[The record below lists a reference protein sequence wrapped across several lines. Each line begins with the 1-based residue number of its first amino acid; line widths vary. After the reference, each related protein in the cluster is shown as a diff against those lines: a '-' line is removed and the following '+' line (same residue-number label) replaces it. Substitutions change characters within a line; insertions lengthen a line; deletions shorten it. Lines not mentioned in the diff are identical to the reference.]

1 MSDHAARAA
10 LSRMNLR
17 EIALAPQYSG
27 LASDLRSLAL
37 ADPEKAESAY
47 LSRRAELCASFGMNE
62 PRQSKPYAFA
72 SGVAIIPI
80 TGTLINRFSRSY
92 SFVTGYNF
100 VRSQLN
106 AALADEDVKGI
117 ILDVNSYGGE
127 ASGCFE
133 LSDEIRAA
141 REQKPILAVV
151 DSSAYSAGYALAS
164 AASKIAVTSSG
175 GVGSIGVIA
184 MHVDMSKM
192 LDDAGIKVTLIYESK
207 HKADGNPYEP
217 LAEDVRVEIEA
228 GIKKSYNNFV
238 ALVAKNRGIDEKK
251 VRETESRT
259 YRADDA
265 LALGLID
272 AIASPLM
279 AASGF
284 LNELSGSN
292 SLLRQGAASMTTAQN
307 EPGKDNEAPSTEAL
321 TKAASDARVAERARI
336 AGIIGSEEAKGR
348 TDLANH
354 LAMETELS
362 VDAARAILAKAP
374 SAEASKKPAG
384 NPFDEAMDKSK
395 HPNVG
400 ADTSAA
406 AGGDEADPVAR
417 ILANQ
422 AAATGIKR
430 AA

>member
-47 LSRRAELCASFGMNE
+47 LSRRAELCGAFGMNE

-72 SGVAIIPI
+72 SGIAIIPI
-80 TGTLINRFSRSY
+80 TGTLINRFNYSY
-92 SFVTGYNF
+92 SFLTGYNF

-192 LDDAGIKVTLIYESK
+192 LDEVGIKVTLIYESK

-265 LALGLID
+265 LTLGLID

-292 SLLRQGAASMTTAQN
+292 SLLRQGATSMTTAQN

-321 TKAASDARVAERARI
+321 TKAASDARVAERARV

-348 TDLANH
+348 SDLANH

-374 SAEASKKPAG
+374 SAETSKQSAG
-384 NPFDEAMDKSK
+384 NPFEAAMDKSK

-400 ADTSAA
+400 ADAAAA
-406 AGGDEADPVAR
+406 AGEDDDPVAR
-417 ILANQ
+417 ILASQ

>member
-238 ALVAKNRGIDEKK
+238 GLVAKNRGIDEKK

-265 LALGLID
+265 ITLGLID

-321 TKAASDARVAERARI
+321 TKAASDARVAERARV

-374 SAEASKKPAG
+374 SAEASKQSAG
-384 NPFDEAMDKSK
+384 NPFEAAMDKSK

-400 ADTSAA
+400 ADAAAA
-406 AGGDEADPVAR
+406 AGGDDDPVAR
-417 ILANQ
+417 ILASQ

-430 AA
+430 AT